1 LLPGRSNP
9 ILQPGNKAE
18 ITSEA
23 PMHISQSAMNRSW
36 FPLLTSLFCLTAL
49 APDGSA
55 SGGAGGGSSTET
67 PAAMQEAAMSP
78 EEKAAQD
85 RQSAV
90 ETYDKYFDET
100 EKAAAEM
107 EEARVLKAAGKDSEK
122 KASEKRDA
130 AIKRYRKA
138 IGGFKKAVNLDPG
151 FFEAWNMLGY
161 SNRKVGQLGEA
172 FKAYETCLKLNP
184 DYDLAHEYLGE
195 AWLQAGNIDKAKVEL
210 AWLIEHKSP
219 EAEKLKE
226 AVTRVTAGET
236 AFLGTDW

>member
-1 LLPGRSNP
+1 MTRSRFQRSLSSIATLLFG
-9 ILQPGNKAE
+9 
-18 ITSEA
+18 
-23 PMHISQSAMNRSW
+23 
-36 FPLLTSLFCLTAL
+36 LTVLTARV
-49 APDGSA
+49 SA

-67 PAAMQEAAMSP
+67 PTASPEASMSP
-78 EEKAAQD
+78 EEKAAQA

-90 ETYDKYFDET
+90 ETYDKYFEET

-107 EEARVLKAAGKDSEK
+107 EEARAIKAGGEDTGK
-122 KASEKRDA
+122 KAVDLREA

-138 IGGFKKAVNLDPG
+138 IGGFKKAIKLDPG
-151 FFEAWNMLGY
+151 YYEAWNMLGY

-172 FKAYETCLKLNP
+172 FAAYETCLKLKP

-195 AWLQAGNIDKAKVEL
+195 AWLQAGNVDKAQVEL
-210 AWLIEHKSP
+210 AWLVEHKSG
-219 EAEKLKE
+219 EASKLEE